1 MLKVRLDIDKTIDS
15 KSVLTVV
22 IMTGSSE
29 SSRRALMR
37 PERKGK
43 RLKDKDKDNKPKP
56 KAAAAMTKF
65 QSTQSQKRLS
75 PIQRRKALGKIV
87 RVRGRIKAKV
97 RVEERREI
105 QIPRLI

>member
-1 MLKVRLDIDKTIDS
+1 
-15 KSVLTVV
+15 
-22 IMTGSSE
+22 
-29 SSRRALMR
+29 
-37 PERKGK
+37 
-43 RLKDKDKDNKPKP
+43 
-56 KAAAAMTKF
+56 MTKF

-75 PIQRRKALGKIV
+75 PIQRRKALGKMV